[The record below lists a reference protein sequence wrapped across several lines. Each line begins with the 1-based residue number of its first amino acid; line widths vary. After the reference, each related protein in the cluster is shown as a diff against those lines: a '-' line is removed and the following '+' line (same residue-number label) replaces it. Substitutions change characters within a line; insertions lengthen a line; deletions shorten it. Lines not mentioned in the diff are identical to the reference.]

1 LCLSEWTQ
9 AGFGFVI
16 NEYLRGG
23 ERRQRKTHE
32 VWLKSE
38 HANPTLLS
46 EAVSRSQPACRL
58 SFSHCQGKTL
68 PGGKEKH
75 QAPTAQAQKHHK
87 APEGEHS
94 QRDLAP
100 RKREKRCQHIR
111 CLIIYKI
118 FI

>member
-1 LCLSEWTQ
+1 
-9 AGFGFVI
+9 
-16 NEYLRGG
+16 
-23 ERRQRKTHE
+23 
-32 VWLKSE
+32 
-38 HANPTLLS
+38 
-46 EAVSRSQPACRL
+46 
-58 SFSHCQGKTL
+58 L
-68 PGGKEKH
+68 PGQNSARGQGE
-75 QAPTAQAQKHHK
+75 APSADSTAQKHHK